1 MTDPVML
8 CCGEAVMDLV
18 PAVLSDGGHGF
29 RPVPGGAAI
38 NTAIALAR
46 QDTPCSFVGALS
58 NDPMG
63 IQLFA
68 HIQTQG
74 VDLSHVTHSPAPT
87 TVALAHVI
95 DGGTRFD
102 LYDQGSAGRSY
113 ATTDLPDIPNSAQA
127 LVLGGI
133 SLIHAPAADAF
144 ETLAQQAA
152 LDHLIY
158 LDLNIRPG
166 LVNDQTAYR
175 ARLARLIGLADIIKV
190 SDEDLDWF
198 GPLPDLQA
206 DTLLL
211 HTKGADGVT
220 SVFRQDRY
228 TVSAPLV
235 DVQDTV
241 GAGDIFNAGFLAAL
255 YRQDALEKPLT
266 LTPTILKSALQAGNQ
281 AASYSV
287 SHPGA
292 HAPTRQDLTCAP

>member
-1 MTDPVML
+1 MTDPVIL

-18 PAVLSDGGHGF
+18 PAALSDGGHGF
-29 RPVPGGAAI
+29 RPVPGGAAV

-46 QDTPCSFVGALS
+46 QDVPCGFVGALS
-58 NDPMG
+58 NDPMA
-63 IQLFA
+63 IRLFA

-74 VDLSHVTHSPAPT
+74 VDLSHVTRSPAPT
-87 TVALAHVI
+87 TVALAHVV

-113 ATTDLPDIPNSAQA
+113 AKTDLPDLPNSAQA
-127 LVLGGI
+127 LVFGGI

-144 ETLAQQAA
+144 ETLASQAA
-152 LDHLIY
+152 HDHLIY

-166 LVNDQTAYR
+166 LVSDQSTYR
-175 ARLARLIGLADIIKV
+175 ARLSRLIKLADIIKV

-220 SVFRQDRY
+220 AVSGQDSY
-228 TVSAPLV
+228 TISAPLV
-235 DVQDTV
+235 EVQDTV

-255 YRQDALEKPLT
+255 YRQDAIEKPL
-266 LTPTILKSALQAGNQ
+266 LLAPNILKSALHSGIQ
-281 AASYSV
+281 AASFSV

-292 HAPTRQDLTCAP
+292 HAPTRQDLTCAH